1 MKLSEKI
8 ILAIRHSFDTALY
21 FAVMAVKENFRN
33 YISRAGRGS
42 ASHDKVA
49 ILGNGPSLAKELPTL
64 LERKDEYD
72 FMAVNFFAE
81 DERFAVL
88 KPSYYVLSDPMF
100 FRQTAMQSRV
110 DALYRLLAEHVTWPM
125 TLYVQY
131 YNPEKFDY
139 RAALPNENIRIV
151 PFHTTLYEGFR
162 SVRHWLFRRGLGS
175 ANYGT
180 VVQVGEYVALLLG
193 YKRLELYGV
202 DHTLLDG
209 LVVDEEN
216 RLCRRDSHYYDTE
229 PAEPTPIMKKVP
241 AEPYSMAEYLA
252 ETAQLFRG
260 HEILRDYADSLGAE
274 IINCTEASMIDSYRR
289 IQNSKFKIQ
298 N

>member
-8 ILAIRHSFDTALY
+8 ILAIRHTFDTALY
-21 FAVMAVKENFRN
+21 FAVMAVKENFRD
-33 YISRAGRGS
+33 YISRAGRGT
-42 ASHDKVA
+42 ASHDRVA
-49 ILGNGPSLAKELPTL
+49 ILGNGPSLAKELPVL
-64 LERKDEYD
+64 MEQREEYD

-81 DERFAVL
+81 DEHFVAM
-88 KPSYYVLSDPMF
+88 KPTYYVLSDPMF
-100 FRQTAMQSRV
+100 FRKTAMQERV
-110 DALYRLLAEHVTWPM
+110 DALYRLLNERVRWPM

-139 RAALPNENIRIV
+139 RAALPNDNIRIV
-151 PFHTTLYEGFR
+151 PFHTTLYEGFPSLR
-162 SVRHWLFRRGLGS
+162 RWLFRHGLGS

-180 VVQVGEYVALLLG
+180 VVQVGEYIALLLG
-193 YKRLELYGV
+193 YRRLELYGV

-209 LVVDEEN
+209 LKVDAEN
-216 RLCRRDSHYYDTE
+216 RLCRRDSHYYDTA
-229 PAEPTPIMKKVP
+229 PAEPKPVMRKVP
-241 AEPYSMAEYLA
+241 SEPYTVAEYLA

-274 IINCTEASMIDSYRR
+274 IINCTESSMIDAYWR
-289 IQNSKFKIQ
+289 IN

>member
-8 ILAIRHSFDTALY
+8 ILAIRHTFDTALY
-21 FAVMAVKENFRN
+21 FAVMAVKENFRD
-33 YISRAGRGS
+33 YISRAGRGT
-42 ASHDKVA
+42 ASHDRVA
-49 ILGNGPSLAKELPTL
+49 ILGNGPSLAKELPVL
-64 LERKDEYD
+64 MEQREEYD

-81 DERFAVL
+81 DEHFVAM
-88 KPSYYVLSDPMF
+88 KPTYYVLSDPMF
-100 FRQTAMQSRV
+100 FRKTAMQERV
-110 DALYRLLAEHVTWPM
+110 DALYRLLNERVRWPM

-139 RAALPNENIRIV
+139 RAALPNDNIRIV
-151 PFHTTLYEGFR
+151 PFHTTLYEGFPSLR
-162 SVRHWLFRRGLGS
+162 RWLFRRGLGS

-180 VVQVGEYVALLLG
+180 VVQVGEYIALLLG
-193 YKRLELYGV
+193 YRRLELYGV

-209 LVVDEEN
+209 LEVDAEN
-216 RLCRRDSHYYDTE
+216 RLCRRDSHYYDTA
-229 PAEPTPIMKKVP
+229 PAEPKPVMRKVP
-241 AEPYSMAEYLA
+241 SKPYTVAEYLA

-274 IINCTEASMIDSYRR
+274 IINCTESSMIDAYWR
-289 IQNSKFKIQ
+289 IN

>member
-1 MKLSEKI
+1 
-8 ILAIRHSFDTALY
+8 
-21 FAVMAVKENFRN
+21 
-33 YISRAGRGS
+33 
-42 ASHDKVA
+42 
-49 ILGNGPSLAKELPTL
+49 
-64 LERKDEYD
+64 
-72 FMAVNFFAE
+72 MAVNFFAE
-81 DERFAVL
+81 DNRFAEL

-110 DALYRLLAEHVTWPM
+110 DALYRLLAERVTWPM

-139 RAALPNENIRIV
+139 RATLPNENIRIV

-162 SVRHWLFRRGLGS
+162 SVRHWLFDRGLGS

-180 VVQVGEYVALLLG
+180 VVQVGEYVALQLG

-209 LVVDEEN
+209 LMVDDEN

-229 PAEPTPIMKKVP
+229 PVEPKPIMKKVP
-241 AEPYSMAEYLA
+241 AEPYSVAEYLA

-260 HEILRDYADSLGAE
+260 HEILRDYADSIGAE
-274 IINCTEASMIDSYRR
+274 IINCTKGSLIDAYHRV
-289 IQNSKFKIQ
+289 QE
-298 N
+298 